1 MSSRG
6 SAVEANLVT
15 LTDHIGVLT
24 HHLDYALG
32 RAQDRFT
39 ATETVYPPERRTLA
53 ELAEATVGITGA
65 LNLLA
70 EALAHATSAI
80 GSAGRVTG
88 HAPPSVVP
96 T

>member
-53 ELAEATVGITGA
+53 ELAEATVGITAA

-80 GSAGRVTG
+80 
-88 HAPPSVVP
+88 
-96 T
+96 